1 MSTPTTPTALGK
13 EASRKT
19 RSRLSPRARRVLA
32 WVLGGL
38 LVAYCAFASVVLW
51 SMRQP
56 PETFGKV
63 MSKMP
68 GPVPFLLFPFETAW
82 MRARAGTL
90 QVGDP
95 APDFS
100 LLKLH
105 ETERVQLSNLNK
117 TQPVVL
123 VFGSYT

>member
-1 MSTPTTPTALGK
+1 MPKIPFQ
-13 EASRKT
+13 
-19 RSRLSPRARRVLA
+19 LSPRTRKILTRIAVS
-32 WVLGGL
+32 
-38 LVAYCAFASVVLW
+38 LVAVYLAFAALVLW
-51 SMRQP
+51 AMRQP
-56 PETFGKV
+56 PEKFATV

-82 MRARAGTL
+82 TRARAGTL
-90 QVGDP
+90 NIGDA

-100 LLKLH
+100 LMKLDH
-105 ETERVQLSNLNK
+105 SARVQLSEINK

>member
-1 MSTPTTPTALGK
+1 MSK
-13 EASRKT
+13 IQFKF
-19 RSRLSPRARRVLA
+19 SPRARRILTRVA
-32 WVLGGL
+32 VGL
-38 LVAYCAFASVVLW
+38 VVVYAAFAGLVLW
-51 SMRQP
+51 AMRQP
-56 PETFGKV
+56 PEKFATV

-82 MRARAGTL
+82 TRARAGTL
-90 QVGDP
+90 RVGDS

-100 LLKLH
+100 LMKLDH
-105 ETERVQLSNLNK
+105 SGRVQLSEINK

>member
-1 MSTPTTPTALGK
+1 MSTPTRPTVQGK
-13 EASRKT
+13 ENSSKT
-19 RSRLSPRARRVLA
+19 RSRLSPRGRRVLA
-32 WVLGGL
+32 RVLGDL
-38 LVAYCAFASVVLW
+38 LIAYWAFAGVVLW

-105 ETERVQLSNLNK
+105 ENERVTLSELNK

>member
-1 MSTPTTPTALGK
+1 MAKLHI
-13 EASRKT
+13 
-19 RSRLSPRARRVLA
+19 SPRARKILTRVAVGLA
-32 WVLGGL
+32 VLYL
-38 LVAYCAFASVVLW
+38 AFASLVLW
-51 SMRQP
+51 AMRQP
-56 PETFGKV
+56 PEKFATV

-100 LLKLH
+100 LLKVDKS
-105 ETERVQLSNLNK
+105 ETVKLSELNK
-117 TQPVVL
+117 SRPVVL

>member
-1 MSTPTTPTALGK
+1 MPKLHLQ
-13 EASRKT
+13 
-19 RSRLSPRARRVLA
+19 LSPRTRKILTRIAVSLLA
-32 WVLGGL
+32 
-38 LVAYCAFASVVLW
+38 AYLAFAALVLW
-51 SMRQP
+51 AMRQP
-56 PETFGKV
+56 PEKFATV

-82 MRARAGTL
+82 TRARAGTL
-90 QVGDP
+90 NIGDP

-100 LLKLH
+100 LMKLDH
-105 ETERVQLSNLNK
+105 SARVRLSEINR

>member
-1 MSTPTTPTALGK
+1 MAK
-13 EASRKT
+13 FRI
-19 RSRLSPRARRVLA
+19 SPRARTILTRIAVVLA
-32 WVLGGL
+32 
-38 LVAYCAFASVVLW
+38 VAYLAFASLVLW
-51 SMRQP
+51 AMRQP
-56 PETFGKV
+56 PEKFATV

-90 QVGDP
+90 NVGDS

-100 LLKLH
+100 LMKLDH
-105 ETERVQLSNLNK
+105 SGRVQLSELNK

>member
-1 MSTPTTPTALGK
+1 MAK
-13 EASRKT
+13 FHI
-19 RSRLSPRARRVLA
+19 SPRARKVLTRIA
-32 WVLGGL
+32 VSLAVVYL
-38 LVAYCAFASVVLW
+38 AFAGLVLW
-51 SMRQP
+51 AMRQP
-56 PETFGKV
+56 PEKFATV

-100 LLKLH
+100 LMKLDH
-105 ETERVQLSNLNK
+105 SGRVKLSELNK

-123 VFGSYT
+123 IFGSYT

>member
-1 MSTPTTPTALGK
+1 MAKFQLKLSSRTRKILSRTAV
-13 EASRKT
+13 S
-19 RSRLSPRARRVLA
+19 
-32 WVLGGL
+32 
-38 LVAYCAFASVVLW
+38 LVAVYLAFAALVLW
-51 SMRQP
+51 AMRQP
-56 PETFGKV
+56 PEKFATV

-82 MRARAGTL
+82 TRARAGTL
-90 QVGDP
+90 HIGDP

-100 LLKLH
+100 LMKLDH
-105 ETERVQLSNLNK
+105 SARVQLSEINK